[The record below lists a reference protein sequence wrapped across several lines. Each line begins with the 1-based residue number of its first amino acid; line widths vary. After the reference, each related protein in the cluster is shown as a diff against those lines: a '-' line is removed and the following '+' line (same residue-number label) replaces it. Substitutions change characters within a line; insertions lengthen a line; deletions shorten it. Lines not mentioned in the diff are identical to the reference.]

1 MFEHT
6 FEVKLNILGC
16 AGALI
21 YKNFTTEF
29 IVGDKAYIKQK
40 ARLGK
45 LEKIIIKKLLID
57 SKTNYRS
64 LPAPL
69 YVDHFNRIWEESELL
84 NQETAIDISLIY
96 WKNISEETKALF
108 KTGVYCFPISD

>member
-16 AGALI
+16 AGAVI
-21 YKNFTTEF
+21 YKNFISEF
-29 IVGDKAYIKQK
+29 IVGDKAYIRQK

-45 LEKIIIKKLLID
+45 LEKIVIKKILINENLD
-57 SKTNYRS
+57 QRN

-69 YVDHFNRIWEESELL
+69 YSDTFNRIWAESELI
-84 NQETAIDISLIY
+84 NEETARDVALIY
-96 WKNISEETKALF
+96 WKNITEGSRILF
-108 KTGVYCFPISD
+108 EIGSNCFPISD